1 MLLWGG
7 QVVSVLGSSIA
18 GLVMPLLILSLTG
31 SPAAA
36 GLAGMFA
43 TIPYVLLSLPAG
55 AMVDRWNRKR
65 VMVLCDLGRAVAFA
79 SIPVALFFN
88 ALTIWQIYAVAL
100 VEGTLFVFFNIA
112 EVAAL
117 PRVVPKAQLG
127 DATAQ
132 NMATFGAAGLVGPG
146 LGGFLYKSVGQ
157 MVPFVV
163 DAVSYLVSAISLL
176 LIKTR
181 FQEERTRTPRNL
193 RAEIREGLAWMWNE
207 RLVRLTSFLSGGMNL
222 VGAGSFLIV
231 ILLAKEMG
239 ADEAATGVI
248 FSVAAVGGIVGA
260 ALGGRI
266 HRRFAI
272 GHIITAT
279 TWSMVLAF
287 PLYAFAPNVWVLGL
301 ISAVTFFTVPVYS
314 VAVLSYRLA
323 LIPDALQGRV
333 NSAVRLVAFGFQ
345 PLGSTL
351 AGFLLENIGS
361 VPTVWV
367 FSAIML
373 LLGLLVV
380 SNPTLRGARVDV
392 EKSGQQ
398 EAVPST

>member
-1 MLLWGG
+1 MLLWSG

-36 GLAGMFA
+36 GVAGMLA

-55 AMVDRWNRKR
+55 AMVDRWDRKR
-65 VMVLCDLGRAVAFA
+65 VMVLCDLGRAAAFA
-79 SIPVALFFN
+79 SVPVAMFLN
-88 ALTIWQIYAVAL
+88 ALTIWQIYALAL

-117 PRVVPKAQLG
+117 PRVVPKKQMG

-146 LGGFLYKSVGQ
+146 LGGFLYQSVGR
-157 MVPFVV
+157 MVPFIV
-163 DAVSYLVSAISLL
+163 DAVSYLVSALSLI
-176 LIKTR
+176 LIKAR
-181 FQEERTRTPRNL
+181 FQEERKRSTRNL
-193 RAEIREGLAWMWNE
+193 RGEIGEGLAWMWNE
-207 RLVRLTSFLSGGMNL
+207 PLVRLTSFLSGGLNL
-222 VGAGSFLIV
+222 IGAGSFLIV

-239 ADEAATGVI
+239 ADEASTGAI
-248 FSVAAVGGIVGA
+248 FSVAAIGGIVGA

-272 GHIITAT
+272 GKIIMAT
-279 TWSMVLAF
+279 TWTTVLAF
-287 PLYAFAPNVWVLGL
+287 PLYAFAPNVWVLGI
-301 ISAVTFFTVPVYS
+301 ISGITFFTVPVYS
-314 VAVLSYRLA
+314 VAVLSYRLV

-333 NSAVRLVAFGFQ
+333 NSAVRLLAFGFQ
-345 PLGSTL
+345 PLGSAL
-351 AGFLLENIGS
+351 AGLLLENIGS

-367 FSAIML
+367 FSAITL
-373 LLGLLVV
+373 SLGLIVAFT
-380 SNPTLRGARVDV
+380 PTLRNARVEV
-392 EKSGQQ
+392 EEVRPQ
-398 EAVPST
+398 EASTG

>member
-1 MLLWGG
+1 
-7 QVVSVLGSSIA
+7 
-18 GLVMPLLILSLTG
+18 
-31 SPAAA
+31 
-36 GLAGMFA
+36 MFA

-79 SIPVALFFN
+79 TIPVALLFN

-100 VEGTLFVFFNIA
+100 IEGTLFVFFNIA

-132 NMATFGAAGLVGPG
+132 NMATFGAAGLIGPG

-157 MVPFVV
+157 MVPFVL
-163 DAVSYLVSAISLL
+163 DALSYLVSAISLL

-248 FSVAAVGGIVGA
+248 FSVAAVGGIIGA

-287 PLYAFAPNVWVLGL
+287 PLYAFAPNVWVLGV

-361 VPTVWV
+361 APTVWV

-380 SNPTLRGARVDV
+380 FTPTLRGAKVEV
-392 EKSGQQ
+392 EKSVQP
-398 EAVPST
+398 EAAPST